1 MFKFNEDEENLKC
14 SFCGKDQDQVKKLV
28 AGSGV
33 YICNECIELCSE
45 IVEEELAQT
54 TSKNLLN
61 CLTERNYG
69 SFK

>member
-45 IVEEELAQT
+45 IVEEELAQ
-54 TSKNLLN
+54 K
-61 CLTERNYG
+61 YV
-69 SFK
+69 